1 MDFKNRL
8 ILFFILIAVIP
19 IAALS
24 IVFTVTVIEFKDQI
38 SNVYSGFVANM
49 DILQKGRGALLGMRA
64 DLLQY
69 AVSQDPAQKAAAIS
83 HVQALKEEAAK
94 VVGQYKRI
102 EDLPGDF
109 SVPGPLVQ
117 PGSYNIAGLASDENL
132 LANRIEQQWKDYSA
146 KVDDLA
152 ILSTDARFAPQA
164 TAAANQLVVLAD
176 RLVESYDALI
186 ALNTD
191 IGAAS
196 REQSQGVMQAAFF
209 YGGLAS
215 AISAACATAAAI
227 LVSKRVVLG
236 DLVRMT
242 KLELVETTLRD
253 LIGGGA
259 DALVG
264 VIKSQIPE
272 ENAIAAAAA
281 GVLDSDHRRPA
292 GGSGH
297 MRGIASAST
306 SAVVPE
312 SEDVVIGRKRE
323 PGAGGSG
330 RPARAFVEE
339 DEDNDNDDDDGS
351 NAAAPPGVDIRGK
364 LVVVNAGSRP
374 GPQAAGLLDGLFGA
388 GQNNHL
394 VVLTRRG
401 SNIYHRAQREGR
413 ATTMYVLGDP
423 AGGNGNGDGA
433 GKERAVP
440 TADEGALAQVIERA
454 LRENPSATVLVD
466 NATELVYTL
475 GFERAF
481 ALLRRAASAVSSYEG
496 ASIVVLVNK
505 KAHEPRIIEAIGSVA
520 NELVGW

>member
-49 DILQKGRGALLGMRA
+49 DVLQKGRAALLGMRA

-69 AVSQDPAQKAAAIS
+69 AASQDPTQKAAAIS
-83 HVQALKEEAAK
+83 HVQALREEAAG
-94 VVGQYKRI
+94 VVGEYRRI
-102 EDLPGDF
+102 EDLPGGF
-109 SVPGPLVQ
+109 RAPGPLVQ

-132 LANRIEQQWKDYSA
+132 LANRIEQQWKDFSA
-146 KVDDLA
+146 KADDLA

-186 ALNTD
+186 ALNTN

-272 ENAIAAAAA
+272 EGAIAAAAT
-281 GVLDSDHRRPA
+281 GGPHSSHRRPA
-292 GGSGH
+292 GGSGQ
-297 MRGIASAST
+297 MRDIAPAST

-312 SEDVVIGRKRE
+312 SEDVVIGRKMK

-330 RPARAFVEE
+330 PPPARAFVEG
-339 DEDNDNDDDDGS
+339 DGDNDNGDSDS
-351 NAAAPPGVDIRGK
+351 SVAPGVDMKGK
-364 LVVVNAGSRP
+364 LVVVNAGSRL
-374 GPQAAGLLDGLFGA
+374 GAQAAGLLDELFGA
-388 GQNNHL
+388 GQNNRL

-413 ATTMYVLGDP
+413 AAATVYVMADP
-423 AGGNGNGDGA
+423 SAGNGDGYGSA
-433 GKERAVP
+433 GKERVVPAV
-440 TADEGALAQVIERA
+440 DEGALAQAIERA

-466 NATELVYTL
+466 NATELIYTL

-481 ALLRRAASAVSSYEG
+481 ALLRRASSAVSSYEG

-505 KAHEPRIIEAIGSVA
+505 NAHEPRIIEAIGSVA
-520 NELVGW
+520 NDLVGW